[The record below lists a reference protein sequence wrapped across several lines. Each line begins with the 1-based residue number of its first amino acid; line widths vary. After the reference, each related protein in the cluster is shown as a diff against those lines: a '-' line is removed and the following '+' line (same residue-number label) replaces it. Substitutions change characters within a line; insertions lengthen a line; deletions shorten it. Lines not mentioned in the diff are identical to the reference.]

1 MTDVFFR
8 CAAAAVICIVLILCL
23 RGRNAE
29 TALVISLVC
38 CCMIAI
44 SAGRALAD
52 VVEFLQK
59 LEAIGNLDR
68 GLLRILL
75 KIVGVGFVGE
85 LAVTICNDSGNA
97 AIGKTLQILATS
109 MILYLTLPLFTQVME
124 LIERIMGN
132 L

>member
-23 RGRNAE
+23 RGRSGE

-44 SAGRALAD
+44 SAGKALAD
-52 VVEFLQK
+52 VVSFLRK
-59 LEAIGNLDR
+59 LEEIGDFDN
-68 GLLRILL
+68 GLLGILL
-75 KIVGVGFVGE
+75 KIVGVGFIGE

-97 AIGKTLQILATS
+97 AIGKTLQILTTT
-109 MILYLTLPLFTQVME
+109 MILYLSLPIFHQVIE

-132 L
+132 I